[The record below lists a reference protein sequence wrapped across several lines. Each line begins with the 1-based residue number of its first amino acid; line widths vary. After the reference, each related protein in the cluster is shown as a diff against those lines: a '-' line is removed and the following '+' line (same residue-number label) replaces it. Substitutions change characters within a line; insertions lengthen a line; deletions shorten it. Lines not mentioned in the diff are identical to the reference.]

1 MADSAD
7 KKLRIHPVI
16 LSGGSGTRL
25 WPVSRSLYPKQL
37 LPLATD
43 RSMLQETALRIAGPD
58 FAAPLVICNVEHRF
72 IIAEQLRELG
82 ITPAAILIEPVGRN
96 TAPAVAV
103 AAHFLARDLEET
115 LMLVLPS
122 DHLIADDAAF
132 QRAVATAAQAAASG
146 RLVTFGMTP
155 DCPET
160 GYGYIRRGDPLDGL
174 EGCFAVSSFV
184 EKPDR
189 ATAEGYLVDGG
200 YVWNSGMFLFR
211 ADTFMAE
218 LTRFNP
224 EITNGCQ
231 SAVDD
236 GQNDFDFFR
245 LDEEAFTA
253 CPSLSVDYA
262 VMEKT
267 NRAAVVPAALGWN
280 DIGSWAALWE
290 NGAKDAGG
298 NSLQGDVVV
307 HDVRGSYIRS
317 DGTLVAALGIEDAV
331 IVVTDD
337 AVLVTTRDRAPDIPL
352 LVKELKARGRSETDA
367 HSRVYRPWGYY
378 QTVDTGLTFQV
389 KHLMVKPGAKLSLQS
404 HDKRAEHW
412 VVVSGTAEVTHGA
425 DILNLGPNQST
436 YIPRGTKHRLA
447 NLGDEPLRVI
457 EVQSGSYLGEDD
469 IVRYDDDYG
478 REGDKT

>member
-1 MADSAD
+1 
-7 KKLRIHPVI
+7 
-16 LSGGSGTRL
+16 
-25 WPVSRSLYPKQL
+25 
-37 LPLATD
+37 
-43 RSMLQETALRIAGPD
+43 
-58 FAAPLVICNVEHRF
+58 
-72 IIAEQLRELG
+72 
-82 ITPAAILIEPVGRN
+82 
-96 TAPAVAV
+96 
-103 AAHFLARDLEET
+103 
-115 LMLVLPS
+115 VLPS

>member
-7 KKLRIHPVI
+7 KKPRIHPVI

-37 LPLATD
+37 LPLASE
-43 RSMLQETALRIAGPD
+43 RSMLQETALRVAGQN
-58 FAAPLVICNVEHRF
+58 FAAPLVICNADQRF
-72 IIAEQLRELG
+72 IIAEHMRELA

-96 TAPAVAV
+96 TAPAVAA
-103 AAHFLARDLEET
+103 AAHFLAREFSED

-122 DHLIADDAAF
+122 DHIIADGDAFA
-132 QRAVATAAQAAASG
+132 RAVTTATQAAASG
-146 RLVTFGMTP
+146 MLVTFGMTP

-160 GYGYIRRGDPLDGL
+160 GYGYIRRGDPVDGV
-174 EGCFAVSSFV
+174 EGCFAVSAFV

-189 ATAEGYLVDGG
+189 ATAESYLAEGG
-200 YVWNSGMFLFR
+200 YVWNSGIFLFR
-211 ADTFMAE
+211 ADAFMAE

-224 EITNGCQ
+224 EIANSCRR
-231 SAVDD
+231 AVDD
-236 GQNDFDFFR
+236 GQSDFDFFR
-245 LDEEAFTA
+245 LSEEAFTA

-267 NRAAVVPAALGWN
+267 DHAAVVPAALGWN

-290 NGAKDAGG
+290 IGAKDAGG
-298 NSLQGDVVV
+298 NTLLGDVVV
-307 HDVRGSYIRS
+307 HDVQGSYIRS

-337 AVLVTTRDRAPDIPL
+337 AVLVTTRDRAQDIPL
-352 LVKELKARGRSETDA
+352 LVKELKARERSETES
-367 HSRVYRPWGYY
+367 HTRVYRPWGYY
-378 QTVDTGLTFQV
+378 QTIDIGPTFQV

-412 VVVSGTAEVTHGA
+412 VVVSGSAEVTHGA

-457 EVQSGSYLGEDD
+457 EVQSGNDLGEDD

-478 REGDKT
+478 REGNKT

>member
-7 KKLRIHPVI
+7 TKLRIHPVI

-43 RSMLQETALRIAGPD
+43 RSMLQETLLRVAGPD
-58 FAAPLVICNVEHRF
+58 FAAPLVICNAEYRF

-96 TAPAVAV
+96 TAPAVA
-103 AAHFLARDLEET
+103 AAARFLARDSEER

-122 DHLIADDAAF
+122 DHLIADGDAF
-132 QRAVATAAQAAASG
+132 RRAVATAAQAAASG
-146 RLVTFGMTP
+146 MLVTFGMTP

-160 GYGYIRRGDPLDGL
+160 GYGYIRRGDPVDGA

-189 ATAEGYLVDGG
+189 TTAEGYLADGG
-200 YVWNSGMFLFR
+200 YVWNSGMFLFK
-211 ADTFMAE
+211 ADVFTAE
-218 LTRFNP
+218 LTRLSP
-224 EITNGCQ
+224 EIANSCRQ
-231 SAVDD
+231 AVDN
-236 GQNDFDFFR
+236 GQDDFDFFR
-245 LDEEAFTA
+245 LSEEAFTA

-290 NGAKDAGG
+290 SGAKDAGG
-298 NSLQGDVVV
+298 NTLLGDVVV

-337 AVLVTTRDRAPDIPL
+337 AVLVTTLDRAQDIPL
-352 LVKELKARGRSETDA
+352 LVKELAARGRSETDA
-367 HSRVYRPWGYY
+367 HTRVYRPWGYY
-378 QTVDTGLTFQV
+378 QTVDIGPTFQV

-425 DILNLGPNQST
+425 DILHLGPNQST
-436 YIPRGTKHRLA
+436 YFPRGTKHRLA
-447 NLGDEPLRVI
+447 NPGEEPLRVI

-469 IVRYDDDYG
+469 IIRYDDDYG
-478 REGDKT
+478 REGD